1 MSKFENTS
9 NPRRLRRRTAAI
21 IATALIAVTGGMY
34 AMFGPQGNE
43 PVAISQAVAE
53 ETGSAVTLDK
63 SLSTGSV
70 AAFVFKPARP
80 QVDSGPFKTA
90 DGKEI
95 SLADWKGRVVLVNLW
110 ATWCAPCRK
119 EMPDLA
125 QLQKDYGGDDFE
137 VVAISV
143 DLKGAEASSAFLKEI
158 SADNLALYVEPTT
171 RIMKKLGAIGLP
183 MTLLM
188 DRNGAEIGRLLG
200 PAYWTTDEARKLIEA
215 AIAEK
220 PVSQ

>member
-110 ATWCAPCRK
+110 ATWCAPCRE
-119 EMPDLA
+119 EMPYLD
-125 QLQKDYGGDDFE
+125 QLQRELGSDQFE
-137 VVAISV
+137 VVALSIDRGGPDKAKKFLAEVGATS
-143 DLKGAEASSAFLKEI
+143 LKFYHDPEAKAGFALMAIGMPTTLLIDREGREVGRLVGPAEWH
-158 SADNLALYVEPTT
+158 SADAKNL
-171 RIMKKLGAIGLP
+171 IK
-183 MTLLM
+183 
-188 DRNGAEIGRLLG
+188 
-200 PAYWTTDEARKLIEA
+200 A
-215 AIAEK
+215 AIAAD
-220 PVSQ
+220 